1 MPNWPG
7 RSRSP
12 GWGEC
17 WGKPG
22 VVHLHVGRGSRQLSQ
37 VLEVIETTDL
47 PPTQFYPTH
56 VNRTEGLFE
65 QALELRRLGGTIDL
79 TAGISP
85 NSGEGDSVAAPKAFA
100 HLLETEGD
108 LERITLTSDGN
119 GSMPTFDDKGNLV
132 SLEVGPV
139 DLVFQEVREAVL
151 GEGLPPDKVLKVVT
165 ENPARLLNLFPR
177 NGAVLSGSDADFVV
191 LTREDWQIRH
201 VVAKGRVLV
210 RDGVPVVKGTFEV

>member
-7 RSRSP
+7 SQQKP
-12 GWGEC
+12 GLGEC

-22 VVHLHVGRGSRQLSQ
+22 VVHLHVGQGSRQLSQ

-65 QALELRRLGGTIDL
+65 QALELRRLRGTIDL

-139 DLVFQEVREAVL
+139 DLVFRKCEKQSLERACHRTKCSRWL
-151 GEGLPPDKVLKVVT
+151 QKT
-165 ENPARLLNLFPR
+165 PR
-177 NGAVLSGSDADFVV
+177 GF
-191 LTREDWQIRH
+191 
-201 VVAKGRVLV
+201 
-210 RDGVPVVKGTFEV
+210 